1 MTSDPGWAWRMTAA
15 MLHMVPVGKIRA
27 ASFPNNLAN
36 LFSNFVAVISSRECR
51 SESFLSS
58 ASLIALS
65 MSLGGCVRT
74 SLLMSIRVYVYSIRF
89 VRVIIN

>member
-1 MTSDPGWAWRMTAA
+1 
-15 MLHMVPVGKIRA
+15 MLHIVPVGKIKA

-36 LFSNFVAVISSRECR
+36 LFSNLVAVISSRECK
-51 SESFLSS
+51 SESFLSY

-65 MSLGGCVRT
+65 ISLGGCVRT
-74 SLLMSIRVYVYSIRF
+74 SLLISIRVDIYSIRF